1 MLTRD
6 KPNIIV
12 VGGSFNPPT
21 LAHYKIAE
29 TAIESVQAA
38 KVYIVP
44 VSYAY
49 LKRKMVKAGE
59 GNLCLS
65 DIKRLEM
72 LRAMWSDDSRIVI
85 YTEEMKHTFAI
96 TYLTMDRI
104 QELHPEAN
112 ILFLIGADKLALIER
127 FAQTSNFLD
136 RFGVLVFARN
146 GEDPRAEICRSG
158 RLAEYADSFF
168 IARQPDGIDVIS
180 STAIRKHLFDIDSV
194 SEMLHPDVVPI
205 LKTLSRQDFPEEII
219 SFKGEYAF
227 LDNLYPTDIAFE
239 GLIYHSVESAFQ
251 ASKLENNTERKRFV
265 SYDLGRIKAIG
276 NMITPYEGW
285 EGKKLTIMETLLK
298 EKFFHHPE
306 LRRKLL
312 ETGERKL
319 IAGNKKGET
328 FWGTDL
334 TTWEGQNHLGE
345 MIMNM
350 RTLIFEEE
358 GKMKYTI

>member
-21 LAHYKIAE
+21 LAHYKITE
-29 TAIESVQAA
+29 MAIESVQAA
-38 KVYIVP
+38 KVYLVP

-49 LKRKMVKAGE
+49 LKRKMVKVGE

-65 DIKRLEM
+65 DEKRLEM
-72 LRAMWSDDSRIVI
+72 LRTMWPDGSRIVI
-85 YTEEMKHTFAI
+85 YTEEMKQTFAI

-127 FAQTSNFLD
+127 FAQTSDFLD

-146 GEDPRAEICRSG
+146 GEDPLEEIRRSE
-158 RLAEYADSFF
+158 RLAEYADSFI
-168 IARQPDGIDVIS
+168 IARQPDGIDGIS

-194 SEMLHPDVVPI
+194 SEMLHPNVVPI

-219 SFKGEYAF
+219 SFKDEYAF
-227 LDNLYPTDIAFE
+227 LDNLYPADVIFE
-239 GLIYHSVESAFQ
+239 GLVYPSVESAFQ

-265 SYDLGRIKAIG
+265 SYGRDKVKAIG
-276 NMITPYEGW
+276 SRITPYKGW
-285 EGKKLTIMETLLK
+285 EDKKLTIMETLLK
-298 EKFFHHPE
+298 EKFLQHPE
-306 LRRKLL
+306 LRGKLL

-334 TTWEGQNHLGE
+334 TTWEGQNRLGE
-345 MIMNM
+345 ILMNIKVLPLS
-350 RTLIFEEE
+350 RTILI
-358 GKMKYTI
+358 

>member
-1 MLTRD
+1 MLTKD
-6 KPNIIV
+6 KPDIVV

-21 LAHYKIAE
+21 LAHYKLTE

-38 KVYIVP
+38 KVYLVP

-65 DIKRLEM
+65 DEKRLEM
-72 LRAMWSDDSRIVI
+72 LRAMWPEDSRTVI
-85 YTEEMKHTFAI
+85 YTEEMKQTFAI
-96 TYLTMDRI
+96 TYLTMERM

-127 FAQTSNFLD
+127 FAQTSDFLD

-146 GEDPRAEICRSG
+146 GEDPLEEICKSES
-158 RLAEYADSFF
+158 LAKYADSFV
-168 IARQPDGIDVIS
+168 IAKQPDGIDGIS

-194 SEMLHPDVVPI
+194 SEMLHPNVMPI

-219 SFKGEYAF
+219 SFRDEYAF
-227 LDNLYPTDIAFE
+227 LDNLYPVDIVFE
-239 GLIYHSVESAFQ
+239 GLVYPCAESAFQ
-251 ASKLENNTERKRFV
+251 ASKLMDNTERKRFV
-265 SYDLGRIKAIG
+265 SYSRDKARMVG
-276 NMITPYEGW
+276 SRITPYEGW
-285 EGKKLTIMETLLK
+285 EDKKLTVMETLLK
-298 EKFFHHPE
+298 EKFLQYPE

-319 IAGNKKGET
+319 IAGNKKGQT

-345 MIMNM
+345 ILMNIRTMI
-350 RTLIFEEE
+350 IEEVNR
-358 GKMKYTI
+358 K